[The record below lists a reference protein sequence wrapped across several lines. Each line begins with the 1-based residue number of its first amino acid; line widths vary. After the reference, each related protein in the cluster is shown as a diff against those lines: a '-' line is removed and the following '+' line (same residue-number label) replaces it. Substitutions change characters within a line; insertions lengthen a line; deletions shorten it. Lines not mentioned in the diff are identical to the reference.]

1 MAQRFQSAVWN
12 SFAKSAWVL
21 DKADGSIYNEGT
33 ANTDKLFASLRS
45 KMADGWFD
53 ELLRSLFAPAPVQV
67 LQVPTL
73 PKKQEE
79 TQAPARTDA
88 KLVLDHPLTVADL
101 GEGAP
106 SAAGQTEQVAGA
118 TVLRHPSAG
127 SLYLNFY
134 YDLGHVAPEDLPYLD
149 LLTDVLDEL
158 DTPTHTAQQL
168 NTLRS
173 TWLGLS
179 LIHTDAADEL

>member
-1 MAQRFQSAVWN
+1 MDDVLARGIPQELLLASLNSAE
-12 SFAKSAWVL
+12 FASLERPGSLPDGVL
-21 DKADGSIYNEGT
+21 DAINASTGWLHTGDPT
-33 ANTDKLFASLRS
+33 LLLHTDKLFASLRS

-106 SAAGQTEQVAGA
+106 QRGRADRAGGRCHGAAPPLGGQPV
-118 TVLRHPSAG
+118 
-127 SLYLNFY
+127 
-134 YDLGHVAPEDLPYLD
+134 PEF
-149 LLTDVLDEL
+149 LL
-158 DTPTHTAQQL
+158 
-168 NTLRS
+168 
-173 TWLGLS
+173 
-179 LIHTDAADEL
+179 